1 MIRSS
6 RLVTISE
13 DFLLIFCN
21 SFFTDCK
28 LPWFEI
34 ILCECCFVSF
44 PNPRICY
51 VLNMQLATKWQIKQA
66 LRSGI
71 KFYWR
76 HVNTC
81 SQKLTEPEHFK
92 WYLLLDASQQY
103 FVTCYPGFVFGMIF
117 SNNIMLNCFCEQFL
131 VRNNPFH
138 NCKFHLSA
146 KSSFV
151 ILYWRS
157 KIMKSWQS

>member
-1 MIRSS
+1 MIWNNCVSVV
-6 RLVTISE
+6 L
-13 DFLLIFCN
+13 FLFPIQVFATFLIC
-21 SFFTDCK
+21 S
-28 LPWFEI
+28 LQQ
-34 ILCECCFVSF
+34 SG
-44 PNPRICY
+44 
-51 VLNMQLATKWQIKQA
+51 KQTV
-66 LRSGI
+66 RSGI
-71 KFYWR
+71 KLYWR

-81 SQKLTEPEHFK
+81 SQKLIEPERFK

-103 FVTCYPGFVFGMIF
+103 FVTCYPGFVFGMTF

-131 VRNNPFH
+131 VCNNPFH